1 MRQVESFNFVDAA
14 EGVYHPEVNGT
25 YNFLRVAFTRLGV
38 PDPATVLKAP
48 LDDYNTKHEAA
59 ASPNRTKTAPAER
72 NAARKT
78 LTDAFMDYGRKHLFF
93 NPNVTL
99 EDRKMLR
106 FREPKTP
113 APIIPPDM
121 IPIVVVVLS
130 LLRQVK
136 FKYYVLPGEHQ
147 RMGKPKGV
155 AKFVAYYLIS
165 DTPPKDV
172 SELVNKAEVS
182 DGPLVLNFREAD
194 RGKKLYYVVCWAIA
208 HNGLEGPKSQIE
220 FVIIP

>member
-1 MRQVESFNFVDAA
+1 MFEFLSLAA
-14 EGVYHPEVNGT
+14 VLLLQGCNRAYD
-25 YNFLRVAFTRLGV
+25 YLRGCFTRLGV
-38 PDPATVLKAP
+38 PDPATDLKVP
-48 LDDYNTKHEAA
+48 KEEFDAA
-59 ASPNRTKTAPAER
+59 LTATQDPNHTPADTREKNR
-72 NAARKT
+72 AQKAVIKAYRKYANENLVHNPR
-78 LTDAFMDYGRKHLFF
+78 LTDMDILELQLHERK
-93 NPNVTL
+93 PS
-99 EDRKMLR
+99 
-106 FREPKTP
+106 
-113 APIIPPDM
+113 APIIPPNL

-130 LLRQVK
+130 LLRQVT
-136 FKYYVLPGEHQ
+136 FKYYAQPGPKQ

-172 SELVNKAEVS
+172 SELVNRAEVS

-194 RGKKLYYVVCWAIA
+194 RGKRLYYVVCWAIA